1 MLFPLSI
8 LQTRTEYE
16 RYMKL
21 RSKRLKL
28 RHNSNTTNKATT
40 KIRVLK
46 TITDTAPKRTEERK
60 GSQPHTNTTFNMA

>member
-1 MLFPLSI
+1 
-8 LQTRTEYE
+8 
-16 RYMKL
+16 MKL